1 MTAPATAF
9 HSLQVQAKIFIAAL
23 LLAAAL
29 FSIPAPAQASS
40 LTGSQVEAIIGLLVS
55 FGADQTI
62 IDNVNIVLGG
72 QTSGGVVITAE
83 QQPVNSLVPLFEEGN
98 RVVVT
103 NNLTVRAAP
112 STSGTAIGIQP
123 RGNIGVITGGPTSAN
138 GYIWWR
144 VNWNTGP
151 DGWSVQD
158 YMQKTRGE
166 VVYSFISAP
175 AFGPSPLTVEFSV
188 TGDISNMLSIDFG
201 DGTSASCSSDHCSSS
216 SLWRYSHTYTTPG
229 TFETKLLGS
238 DPSSCNEAG
247 TICTADLSQRR
258 ILGIA
263 TINVLATVEI
273 PTPVFK
279 TFSLH
284 PTSIKEGESSTLVW
298 NVANAKKC
306 ILKASDGTEI
316 KDLIWV
322 GSRMLAPTRTMTYTL
337 QCINNDLFGNDSPA
351 VSRSVTI
358 TVMPGAVTDFSAN
371 ITGGTVPLP
380 VAFTYRLNVASS
392 CSAGYYFLSFGDENW
407 AAGDVQQK
415 VSWNAGA
422 CAPITQTITHTYTT
436 PGIYLAQLNNPGIA
450 LLGSAK
456 ITVATGVAVTATVT
470 LPGTTADDIVVADAN
485 SGTAPFPVTFSFLLN
500 RTASCA
506 EGAYNIYFGD
516 ENWGAGDTA
525 TRATWGANSCAK
537 SIQTLTHTYT
547 QKGIYK
553 MQIFDTSSGAGVFAG
568 SETIT
573 VLSAP
578 SASAQFDYVS
588 AYSSAFNSHLAAVAT
603 VIIMTPLDIVTDV
616 LSDLFFAAGIY

>member
-123 RGNIGVITGGPTSAN
+123 RCNIGVITGGPTSAN

-337 QCINNDLFGNDSPA
+337 QCINNDLFGNDGPA

-358 TVMPGAVTDFSAN
+358 TVMPGALTDFSAN

-380 VAFTYRLNVASS
+380 VTFTYRLNVASS
-392 CSAGYYFLSFGDENW
+392 CSAGHYSVSFGDEDW

-415 VSWNAGA
+415 VSWNAGV
-422 CAPITQTITHTYTT
+422 CAPIVQTMTHTYTKA
-436 PGIYLAQLNNPGIA
+436 GIYLAQLNNPGIVQ
-450 LLGSAK
+450 LGSAK
-456 ITVATGVAVTATVT
+456 ISVAAAPPPPEVV
-470 LPGTTADDIVVADAN
+470 LPGTTAEDIVVADVN
-485 SGTAPFPVTFSFLLN
+485 EGTAPFPVTFSYLLN
-500 RTASCA
+500 RTASCSA
-506 EGAYNIYFGD
+506 GAYTLYFGD
-516 ENWGAGDTA
+516 ENWAAGDTA
-525 TRATWGANSCAK
+525 KHSSWGAGGCAQ
-537 SIQTLTHTYT
+537 SIQTITHTYT

-553 MQIFDTSSGAGVFAG
+553 MQIFDQSSGAGVFAG
-568 SETIT
+568 SELVT
-573 VLSAP
+573 VLAAP
-578 SASAQFDYVS
+578 VASASFDYLG
-588 AYSSAFNSHLAAVAT
+588 AYSSAFNSHLAVVAVGMIDA
-603 VIIMTPLDIVTDV
+603 PLSILTDA
-616 LSDLFFAAGIY
+616 LGDLFYNAGIY